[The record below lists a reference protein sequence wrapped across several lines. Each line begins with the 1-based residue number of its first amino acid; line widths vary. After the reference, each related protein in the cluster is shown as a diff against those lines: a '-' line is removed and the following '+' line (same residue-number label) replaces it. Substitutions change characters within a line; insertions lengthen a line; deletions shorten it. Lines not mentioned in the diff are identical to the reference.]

1 MGVVLAPGT
10 RVHIVGIAGAG
21 MSGLARLLA
30 EMGCVV
36 SGSDSSRS
44 PVFDELAALGITT
57 HEGHDAGNLVQSDV
71 VLWSP
76 AVDLDNVELVEAKRV
91 GATLLRRGEVL
102 RELASHQRV
111 IGFTGTHGKTTATSM
126 MVHVRLAAGMD
137 DSRLLGAAV
146 TGVGANGHYGPGD
159 LILEVDESYG
169 TFELLA
175 PYALGVLNIEADH
188 LDHYGNL
195 ANLEAAFAALM
206 HRTTGPVVV
215 WSDDEGARRVGSK
228 CGRGVLP
235 VGTTDDAAW
244 TVRNVALARHRA
256 SFELVSDGEQ
266 LGIELGVTGLHNVAN
281 AAVVAVV
288 AKQLGIT
295 NDAIQRGLASF
306 HGAPRRFQYL
316 QRWGS
321 TDVYEDYAHLPGE
334 ISATL
339 RATKSAGYERIAAVF
354 QPHRVT
360 RTTNLVSAFA
370 GAFEGAHEVIV
381 TDIYSAG
388 EANPHGVT
396 GEIVANAIREVNHSA
411 TTVYAPT
418 FADVRAQLAR
428 VRDHCDVILLLGAG
442 DIASVVATLDEE
454 SDA

>member
-10 RVHIVGIAGAG
+10 RVHIVGIAGSG
-21 MSGLARLLA
+21 MSGLARLLM
-30 EMGCVV
+30 EMGCIV
-36 SGSDSSRS
+36 SGSDASHS
-44 PVFDELAALGITT
+44 VVLDELAALGIET
-57 HEGHDAGNLVQSDV
+57 HEGHDVSNLAPSDV

-76 AVDLDNVELVEAKRV
+76 AVALDNVELLEAKRR
-91 GATLLRRGEVL
+91 GATPLSRREILG
-102 RELASHQRV
+102 ELASRQRV

-126 MVHVRLAAGMD
+126 MVHVRRAAGLD

-146 TGVGANGHYGPGD
+146 TGIGANGHYGRDD

-169 TFELLA
+169 TFQLLA

-195 ANLEAAFAALM
+195 ASLEGAFAALM
-206 HRTTGPVVV
+206 QRTTGPVVV
-215 WSDDEGARRVGSK
+215 WNDDEGARRVGSSID
-228 CGRGVLP
+228 GDVRT

-244 TVRNVALARHRA
+244 TVRNVELARHRA
-256 SFELVSDGEQ
+256 SFELSHDGER
-266 LGIELGVTGLHNVAN
+266 LGIELGVTGFHNVAN

-288 AKQLGIT
+288 AKELGVT
-295 NDAIQRGLASF
+295 NDALQRGLASF
-306 HGAPRRFQYL
+306 QGAPRRFQYL
-316 QRWGS
+316 RRWGS
-321 TDVYEDYAHLPGE
+321 ADVYEDYAHLPGE

-339 RATKSAGYERIAAVF
+339 RATESAGYERIAAVF

-370 GAFEGAHEVIV
+370 GAFEGAREVIV
-381 TDIYSAG
+381 TDIYDAG
-388 EANPHGVT
+388 EPNPLGVT
-396 GEIVANAIREVNHSA
+396 GEIVANAIREVNHTA

-418 FADVRAQLAR
+418 FSDVRAQLER
-428 VRDHCDVILLLGAG
+428 VRGHCDVILLLGAG
-442 DIASVVATLDEE
+442 DIASVVATLDEG

>member
-1 MGVVLAPGT
+1 MGVALAPGT
-10 RVHIVGIAGAG
+10 RVHIVGIAGSG
-21 MSGLARLLA
+21 MSGLARLLV

-36 SGSDSSRS
+36 SGSDASQSA
-44 PVFDELAALGITT
+44 VLDELAALGVQTRA
-57 HEGHDAGNLVQSDV
+57 GHDASNLASCDV

-76 AVDLDNVELVEAKRV
+76 AVALDNVEVLEATRR
-91 GATLLRRGEVL
+91 GATALTRREIL
-102 RELASHQRV
+102 RELASRQRV

-126 MVHVRLAAGMD
+126 MVHVRRAAGLD

-146 TGVGANGHYGPGD
+146 TGIGANGHYGPDD

-188 LDHYGNL
+188 LDHYGSL
-195 ANLEAAFAALM
+195 ARLEGAFAALM
-206 HRTTGPVVV
+206 QRTTGPVVV
-215 WSDDEGARRVGSK
+215 WNDDEGARRVVSSID
-228 CGRGVLP
+228 RDVQT

-244 TVRNVALARHRA
+244 KVRHVELARHRA
-256 SFELVSDGEQ
+256 SFELSHDGER
-266 LGIELGVTGLHNVAN
+266 LEIVLGVTGFHNVAN

-288 AKQLGIT
+288 AKELGVA
-295 NDAIQRGLASF
+295 NDALQRGLASF
-306 HGAPRRFQYL
+306 QGAPRRFQYL
-316 QRWGS
+316 RHWGS
-321 TDVYEDYAHLPGE
+321 ADVYEDYAHLPGE

-339 RATKSAGYERIAAVF
+339 RATESAGYERIVAVF

-370 GAFEGAHEVIV
+370 GAFEGARDVIV

-388 EANPHGVT
+388 EPNPLGVT
-396 GEIVANAIREVNHSA
+396 GAIVADAIRRVNHTA

-418 FADVRAQLAR
+418 FADVRAQLER
-428 VRDHCDVILLLGAG
+428 VRDDCDVILFLGAG
-442 DIASVVATLDEE
+442 DIASVVATLDEG
-454 SDA
+454 SDE